1 MHVLEIVHGHNCHC
15 LFVWHEIQMVALFLD
30 EPISSNISIVKRLLE
45 STVRP
50 VEQRLV
56 DYVLQ

>member
-1 MHVLEIVHGHNCHC
+1 MHVLENAHGHNCHC

-30 EPISSNISIVKRLLE
+30 ESKSSNISIVKRLHE

-50 VEQRLV
+50 VEQRFV
-56 DYVLQ
+56 DCVLQ